1 MGFVPFNWSSI
12 TCLTLFLTHKSC
24 LINEEN
30 GKMSHWIYSHD
41 FRYVASFKK
50 KKGGGNTLHK
60 KSWQAKKKRKK
71 KKIPKK
77 FQKAWKILIFFGGGE
92 VVAFT
97 VNDFLIFTSIY
108 VLPKSGQLL
117 LFECKFKK
125 YVCCGKKV
133 PASPPPPHPPWL

>member
-50 KKGGGNTLHK
+50 KRGGGQYLTQKILT
-60 KSWQAKKKRKK
+60 SKK
-71 KKIPKK
+71 KKERKKK
-77 FQKAWKILIFFGGGE
+77 FQKNSKKHG
-92 VVAFT
+92 
-97 VNDFLIFTSIY
+97 
-108 VLPKSGQLL
+108 
-117 LFECKFKK
+117 KF
-125 YVCCGKKV
+125 
-133 PASPPPPHPPWL
+133 